1 MQEFLEPT
9 EERVTLPTVQTDEA
23 QEAANCDALI
33 AEIEDVG
40 RSEALVT
47 MGSICVLF
55 SVTIA
60 LSLLLYAI
68 PNGGLSLYIITHWKV
83 ALGEWYHPV
92 LRFIGT
98 FPAVL
103 GAVCYLQTK
112 RNRRLR
118 KKLDE
123 VLSKISKNPNP
134 LLITSL
140 LKLAV
145 GVSPQHLEIPGR
157 LTPIVNGLMMN
168 MDAHHVAHFQKGDIY
183 LLNMGLGWNK
193 ANHNL
198 FTKMGFPTISP
209 FAVVN
214 VLKYVGNEASI
225 RALRQILSKPP
236 PVHDAYQV
244 LFHQTIEAA
253 IPAIEARIARE
264 DTHQNLLRPS
274 QEREEP
280 AEELLRPVEEER

>member
-9 EERVTLPTVQTDEA
+9 EERVTLPTVQTAEA
-23 QEAANCDALI
+23 QEVNCDALI

-40 RSEALVT
+40 RLGALVT

-103 GAVCYLQTK
+103 GAVCYLQTQ

-118 KKLDE
+118 KNWMKFC
-123 VLSKISKNPNP
+123 
-134 LLITSL
+134 
-140 LKLAV
+140 
-145 GVSPQHLEIPGR
+145 R
-157 LTPIVNGLMMN
+157 
-168 MDAHHVAHFQKGDIY
+168 
-183 LLNMGLGWNK
+183 
-193 ANHNL
+193 
-198 FTKMGFPTISP
+198 
-209 FAVVN
+209 
-214 VLKYVGNEASI
+214 
-225 RALRQILSKPP
+225 R
-236 PVHDAYQV
+236 
-244 LFHQTIEAA
+244 
-253 IPAIEARIARE
+253 
-264 DTHQNLLRPS
+264 
-274 QEREEP
+274 
-280 AEELLRPVEEER
+280 

>member
-1 MQEFLEPT
+1 
-9 EERVTLPTVQTDEA
+9 
-23 QEAANCDALI
+23 
-33 AEIEDVG
+33 
-40 RSEALVT
+40 
-47 MGSICVLF
+47 
-55 SVTIA
+55 
-60 LSLLLYAI
+60 
-68 PNGGLSLYIITHWKV
+68 
-83 ALGEWYHPV
+83 
-92 LRFIGT
+92 
-98 FPAVL
+98 
-103 GAVCYLQTK
+103 
-112 RNRRLR
+112 
-118 KKLDE
+118 
-123 VLSKISKNPNP
+123 
-134 LLITSL
+134 
-140 LKLAV
+140 
-145 GVSPQHLEIPGR
+145 
-157 LTPIVNGLMMN
+157 MN

-236 PVHDAYQV
+236 PAHDAYQV

-280 AEELLRPVEEER
+280 AEELLRPVEGEE